1 MIHATRIYIYQ
12 HPTLLSRYAAKK
24 CWNYEKAKIL
34 LSTLEQSGMGYFYT
48 TSTFAKNADL
58 PSKITEAFPSVY
70 KAEQVEADWYDWWKK
85 SGYFSSS
92 FKPSSAQ
99 QKVFSMVLPP
109 PNVTGTLH
117 LGHALTTAIQDI
129 LVRWHRMKGN

>member
-1 MIHATRIYIYQ
+1 MIHATRIFIYQ

-48 TSTFAKNADL
+48 TSTFAKTADF
-58 PSKITEAFPSVY
+58 PNKISQAFPTVY
-70 KAEQVEADWYDWWKK
+70 NAEQVEEGWYDWWKR
-85 SGYFSSS
+85 SSYFSSL
-92 FKPSSAQ
+92 FKPTHAQ

>member
-1 MIHATRIYIYQ
+1 MIHTTRIFIYQ
-12 HPTLLSRYAAKK
+12 HPTVFSRYATKK
-24 CWNYEKAKIL
+24 GWNYEKAKIL
-34 LSTLEQSGMGYFYT
+34 SSALEQSGTGCFYT
-48 TSTFAKNADL
+48 TSTFAKTADL
-58 PSKITEAFPSVY
+58 PSKISEAFPTVY
-70 KAEQVEADWYDWWKK
+70 KAEQVEEEWYDWWKR
-85 SGYFSSS
+85 SGYFGTS
-92 FKPSSAQ
+92 FKPTAQ